1 MKINKIKKIVIKIG
15 SSSISSINNGL
26 NQLNMNILVNEIDWL
41 KKQGIKVVL
50 VTSGSISMGLYICKK
65 RKKPSKLSKLQ
76 YLAAIGQIELMLAY
90 KKGFNKKNKDI
101 QVGQVLLT
109 NDDLTSRERY
119 LNAKST
125 FDELLN
131 SGVVPIV
138 NENDTIAYDEIQFG
152 DNDILASR
160 VANLVQAD
168 LLVIFT
174 DQNGLYD
181 KDPSKYKDAKLINII
196 KSNDSLLTDISQD
209 TSSSSGIGSG
219 GIRSKI
225 IAAKTAARG
234 GTSTVIGKGMIKNF
248 FKDFFNDNL
257 QVTTISANQKKN
269 NAKQTWM
276 IDNSKPKGQLFLD
289 DGAII
294 ALLENKKSLLPVGV
308 KSFSGNFQ
316 RGDLLSCLNKDGIEI
331 ARGLSN
337 FSSSD
342 VEKIMQ
348 NKTEC
353 TNQSLEN
360 LFEENLIHRN
370 NLVII

>member
-15 SSSISSINNGL
+15 SSSISSIQNGL
-26 NQLNMNILVNEIDWL
+26 NQSNINILVNEINWL
-41 KKQGIKVVL
+41 KQHGVKVVL
-50 VTSGSISMGLYICKK
+50 FSSGAISMGLHVSGKQ
-65 RKKPSKLSKLQ
+65 RRPAKLAQLQ
-76 YLAAIGQIELMLAY
+76 SLAAIGQIELIQAY
-90 KKGFNKKNKDI
+90 KKLFHKKNKDI
-101 QVGQVLLT
+101 QIGQVLLT
-109 NDDLTSRERY
+109 NDDLVSRERY
-119 LNAKST
+119 LNAKNAL
-125 FDELLN
+125 DELLN
-131 SGVVPIV
+131 SGAVPIV
-138 NENDTIAYDEIQFG
+138 NENDTVAYDEIQFG

-160 VANLVQAD
+160 VANLIQAD

-181 KDPSKYKDAKLINII
+181 KDPSKHTDAKLIEKIQ
-196 KSNDSLLTDISQD
+196 SDDPFLEDISQN

-225 IAAKTAARG
+225 LAAKTAARG
-234 GTSTVIGKGMIKNF
+234 GTSTIIGKGMLKNF
-248 FKDFFNDNL
+248 FKDLFDNNL
-257 QVTTISANQKKN
+257 QMTIISPNRKKI

-289 DGAII
+289 DGAIK

-316 RGDLLSCLNKDGIEI
+316 RGDLISCMNQDGVEV

-337 FSSSD
+337 FSSVD
-342 VEKIMQ
+342 VERIMGQ
-348 NKTEC
+348 KTDC
-353 TNQSLEN
+353 INQPLEN
-360 LFEENLIHRN
+360 IFEENLIHRN

>member
-289 DGAII
+289 DGAIV

>member
-90 KKGFNKKNKDI
+90 KKGFNKKNKNI

-353 TNQSLEN
+353 INQSLEN